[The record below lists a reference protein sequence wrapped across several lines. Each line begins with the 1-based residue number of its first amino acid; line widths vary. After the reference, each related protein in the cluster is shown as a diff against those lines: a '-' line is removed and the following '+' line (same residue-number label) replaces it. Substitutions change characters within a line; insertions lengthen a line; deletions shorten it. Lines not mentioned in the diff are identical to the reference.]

1 MDDLPST
8 IASDFAGYYKY
19 IAAHVHK
26 WVDPLTQGQFWHN
39 PFAYGNSVG
48 HLILHLTGNLNYYIG
63 AQVAET
69 GYIRKRD
76 REFTETEKPDKAKVM
91 HAFDQAITMVVATIQ
106 KQKPDD
112 WMAPYSAER
121 EPEAAERFMIFLR
134 SAGHAY
140 HHVGQLIFLSKELTR
155 ESEPRP
161 ASAQKGVTGR
171 HARQGGSG
179 ALVEHREISK
189 SKATL
194 LVSLSGL
201 AAVIS
206 ALGLHGWHVYLAL
219 TLIGAGLAIGFVR
232 WSQKTE

>member
-8 IASDFAGYYKY
+8 ISSDFAGYYEY
-19 IAAHVHK
+19 IAAQVHK
-26 WVDPLTQGQFWHN
+26 WVDPLTQDQFWHN

-48 HLILHLTGNLNYYIG
+48 HLILHVTGNLNYYIG
-63 AQVAET
+63 ARVAET
-69 GYIRKRD
+69 GYLRNRD

-91 HAFDQAITMVVATIQ
+91 HAFDQTIAMVVATIQ

-140 HHVGQLIFLSKELTR
+140 HHVGQLVFLSKELTR
-155 ESEPRP
+155 ESEAATRLRLR
-161 ASAQKGVTGR
+161 GVTGR
-171 HARQGGSG
+171 HARQEESG

-219 TLIGAGLAIGFVR
+219 TLIGAGLTIGFVR
-232 WSQKTE
+232 WSQKN

>member
-1 MDDLPST
+1 MADLPST
-8 IASDFAGYYKY
+8 ISSDFAGYYEY

-26 WVDPLTQGQFWHN
+26 WVDPLTQEQFWHN

-48 HLILHLTGNLNYYIG
+48 HLILHMTGNLNYYIG
-63 AQVAET
+63 ARIAET
-69 GYIRKRD
+69 GYLRNRE

-91 HAFDQAITMVVATIQ
+91 RTFDQTIAMVVATIQ

-121 EPEAAERFMIFLR
+121 EPEATERFMIFLR

-140 HHVGQLIFLSKELTR
+140 HHVGQLVFLSKELTR
-155 ESEPRP
+155 ESEAATRP
-161 ASAQKGVTGR
+161 SLRGVTER
-171 HARQGGSG
+171 HARQGESL

-219 TLIGAGLAIGFVR
+219 TLIGAGLTIGFVR
-232 WSQKTE
+232 WSQKN